1 MSPKLEIPMLCS
13 VCSSPAVNGDLCTS
27 CASKVETCAPAS
39 LDDLKTSTHRRYWID
54 RANEGDERARVRC
67 IRKGWIVE
75 EVEAYGEEN
84 YEERRMEVFCGA
96 RMGGASMEAAW
107 QEVDALG

>member
-1 MSPKLEIPMLCS
+1 MTCS
-13 VCSSPAVNGDLCTS
+13 VCSAPAVSGDLCAS
-27 CASKVETCAPAS
+27 CASRVETCAPAT
-39 LDDLKTSTHRRYWID
+39 LGDLKTASRRRYWID
-54 RANEGDERARVRC
+54 RANEGDERARARC

-75 EVEAYGEEN
+75 EPAMDAEQYA
-84 YEERRMEVFCGA
+84 ERRMEVFCGA